1 MLRKLLDAL
10 YFKIKRNEIK
20 KARYRLR
27 KINIEA
33 ILRLIIRNCE
43 EKDIKNEILEKRHDY
58 ILVKLYGKKEKTLL
72 KYHRTDMVFSEDY
85 NEFLNKMKKEHDNE
99 EAIRG
104 VYITSG
110 IFETQIHKNENKLFF
125 RKKVILDDYTY
136 FMKKQLG
143 LRGKTVNVFKQ
154 RKLNFYKYLPRT

>member
-27 KINIEA
+27 KITIEA

-43 EKDIKNEILEKRHDY
+43 EKNIKHEIVEKRHDY
-58 ILVKLYGKKEKTLL
+58 ILIKLCGRTERALL
-72 KYHRTDMVFSEDY
+72 KYHRTDVVFSEDF
-85 NEFLNKMKKEHDNE
+85 NEFLNKMRKEHANE
-99 EAIRG
+99 KAVKGI
-104 VYITSG
+104 YITSG

-125 RKKVILDDYTY
+125 QKKVILDDYTY

-143 LRGKTVNVFKQ
+143 LRGETINVFKQ
-154 RKLNFYKYLPRT
+154 KKLNFYKYLPR

>member
-43 EKDIKNEILEKRHDY
+43 EKDIKNEILEK
-58 ILVKLYGKKEKTLL
+58 GMT
-72 KYHRTDMVFSEDY
+72 
-85 NEFLNKMKKEHDNE
+85 
-99 EAIRG
+99 
-104 VYITSG
+104 
-110 IFETQIHKNENKLFF
+110 IF
-125 RKKVILDDYTY
+125 
-136 FMKKQLG
+136 
-143 LRGKTVNVFKQ
+143 
-154 RKLNFYKYLPRT
+154 